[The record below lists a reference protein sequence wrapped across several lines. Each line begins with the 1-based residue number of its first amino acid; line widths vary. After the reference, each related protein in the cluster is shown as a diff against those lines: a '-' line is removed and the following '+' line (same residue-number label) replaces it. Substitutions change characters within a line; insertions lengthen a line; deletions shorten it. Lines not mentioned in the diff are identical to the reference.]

1 MSTTKFTVAGKDYY
15 FNFSSFKNAFNNYH
29 KAEDL
34 SIGEAE
40 QQIADELY
48 VTSSAVHN
56 WRYKK
61 NGIADLETVKKLAS
75 LFNID
80 YMILLEESR
89 EITMKEK
96 YTDLQIQSIKRVYDE
111 IIDFLYYFLETD
123 GFNDLWI
130 KYTDNGVQYNL
141 IETTIYEFADAE
153 IRKLD
158 ARLQKE
164 FFYLHDLSVY
174 DSLYD
179 FVWEDLVSAYD
190 GKCSDAY
197 RFEAVV
203 EDVNGNRG
211 LSTSEEY
218 LKALNKLNDIVK
230 DVV

>member
-61 NGIADLETVKKLAS
+61 NGIADLETVKKLANI
-75 LFNID
+75 FNID
-80 YMILLEESR
+80 YMILLEESK
-89 EITMKEK
+89 EVTMKEK
-96 YTDLQIQSIKRVYDE
+96 YTDLQIQSVKRIYDE
-111 IIDFLYYFLETD
+111 IIDFLYYFSETD
-123 GFNDLWI
+123 GFNDLWH
-130 KYTDNGVQYNL
+130 KYKNQGAPEKS
-141 IETTIYEFADAE
+141 IEATIYAFADAE
-153 IRKLD
+153 IRKID

-164 FFYLHDLSVY
+164 FFYLHDLSIY
-174 DSLYD
+174 DELYD
-179 FVWEDLVSAYD
+179 YVWEDLMSTYD
-190 GKCSDAY
+190 GKCSYAY